1 MNSVRSSIMK
11 TKESGGQKQS
21 KMEIQE
27 VTTIRNLRD
36 LGGIVNKEGKAI
48 KDKCLFRSAYFNRA
62 SKEDTDLLYDKYNL
76 HTIVDLRTYTEVAE
90 QPDLNGRIRHVHMP
104 VIEDFM
110 DGITHEENRK
120 YNYPDMAEMYK
131 FIVSSPR
138 QIENFRKIMNFI
150 MDNNYEEGG
159 VLWHCSEGKD
169 RCGLVTVLTL
179 MALDVDREKIVKD
192 YLLTNQYNAEK
203 AKSMYEY
210 ALSHADEKTAQRV
223 YQAFV
228 ADEKYLNSAF
238 EAMGDD
244 YLYQVL
250 KLDKEKVDNFKNK
263 VLQ

>member
-11 TKESGGQKQS
+11 TKGSGGQKQS

-36 LGGIVNKEGKAI
+36 LGGIVNKEGKLI

-62 SKEDTDLLYDKYNL
+62 SKEDTDLLYDRYNL
-76 HTIVDLRTYTEVAE
+76 HTIIDLRTYKEVE
-90 QPDLNGRIRHVHMP
+90 EVKDLHGKIGYIHMP

-110 DGITHEENRK
+110 DGITHEESRAHQ
-120 YNYPDMAEMYK
+120 YPEMVEMYRL
-131 FIVSSPR
+131 IVTSEKTIS
-138 QIENFRKIMNFI
+138 NFKKILNFI
-150 MDNNYEEGG
+150 MDNDYEKGG

-169 RCGLVTVLTL
+169 RCGLVSALTL
-179 MALDVDREKIVKD
+179 MMLDVDREKIVED
-192 YLLTNQYNAEK
+192 YLLTNRYNSEK

-210 ALSHADEKTAQRV
+210 VRS
-223 YQAFV
+223 V
-228 ADEKYLNSAF
+228 ADEETAERTYKAFIADEQYLNSAF
-238 EAMGDD
+238 TAMGDD